1 MNKDLFMYHQQR
13 QQELIEKVKAK
24 SLSEIVEESKN
35 VVFEIRNPY
44 LNRID
49 ETKFLK
55 IIRKINK
62 KNNLKERKNE
72 QRNKI

>member
-44 LNRID
+44 LNWID